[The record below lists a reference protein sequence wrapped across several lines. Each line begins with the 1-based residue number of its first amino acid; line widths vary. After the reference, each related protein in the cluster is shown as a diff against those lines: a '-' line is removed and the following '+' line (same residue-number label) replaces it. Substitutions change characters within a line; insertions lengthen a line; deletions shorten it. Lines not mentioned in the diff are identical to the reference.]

1 MFYNLSVLMFDSDR
15 KKKNEKKNDW
25 ENDLAK
31 YSTILTIGLQKIRP
45 HHMNRESGLPLLTLY
60 AYVFRRPVNIC
71 LKI

>member
-1 MFYNLSVLMFDSDR
+1 MFYNLSVLMFGSDR
-15 KKKNEKKNDW
+15 KKNDW

-45 HHMNRESGLPLLTLY
+45 HHVNRESGLPLLTLY

-71 LKI
+71 LTI

>member
-15 KKKNEKKNDW
+15 KKNDDW

-45 HHMNRESGLPLLTLY
+45 HHVNRESGLLLLTLY
-60 AYVFRRPVNIC
+60 AYVFRRLVNIC